1 MPSNKRKKYTEDEI
15 KTAYEQ
21 GGSLNAMADIL
32 GITYPTANKRAN
44 ELSID
49 LNAVGYKRNETNI
62 TNLQCRHAREFLNL
76 TRDEFC
82 LNSGVSK
89 TTLREFELNKST
101 PRKASIDKILGLFK
115 EYNIVFFNDGTFKQ
129 LK

>member
-32 GITYPTANKRAN
+32 GITYPTANKWAN

-76 TRDEFC
+76 TRDEF
-82 LNSGVSK
+82 
-89 TTLREFELNKST
+89 ELNKST